1 MNYQE
6 TIDFLFS
13 QLPIYQRIGK
23 AAYKA
28 NLDNTLALDAHFS
41 HPHKKFKTIHV
52 AGTNGKGSVSHMLAS
67 ILQEAGLKTGL
78 YTSPHLMDF
87 RERIKINGE
96 IITQEEVIGFV
107 DNNRAILEELKPSF
121 FEMTVAMAFNYF
133 AEQNVDVAIIEVG
146 LGGRLDSTNI
156 IKPLVSIITNI
167 GLDHVSF
174 LGDTLEKIAKEK
186 AGIIKQEVPIIIGEY
201 NEETAPVFSEKATYY
216 DCQICFSERRFSVRT
231 TKPSI
236 STLELAVKNE
246 QSGTT
251 FNISLD
257 LLGEYQKKNIIPVF
271 GALQVLTPLLNLPKQ
286 AIISGLAKVISNTKL
301 NGRWQLIQDKPKV
314 ICDTGHNYEGLKAVL
329 AQLTTQQYEKLHI
342 VIGMVNDKDIA
353 KLLKLFPKSG
363 TYYFTQASI
372 PRALANEKLA
382 DLAKDE
388 GLVGNSYKNV
398 ELAYKDAL
406 KNASDEDLVF
416 VGGSTF
422 VVADLF
428 LFLKSL

>member
-6 TIDFLFS
+6 TIEFLFS
-13 QLPIYQRIGK
+13 QLPMYQRVGK

-52 AGTNGKGSVSHMLAS
+52 AGTNGKGSVSHMLSS
-67 ILQEAGLKTGL
+67 IMQEAGLKTGL
-78 YTSPHLMDF
+78 YTSPHLVDF

-96 IITQEEVIGFV
+96 VISENEVVRFV
-107 DNNRAILEELKPSF
+107 DENKIILEKLKPSF

-156 IKPLVSIITNI
+156 IKPMVSIITNI
-167 GLDHVSF
+167 GFDHVAF
-174 LGDTLEKIAKEK
+174 LGDTLAKIAKEK

-201 NEETAPVFSEKATYY
+201 NEETAPVFIEKAAYHSS
-216 DCQICFSERRFSVRT
+216 QICFSERRFNVRT
-231 TKPSI
+231 ITPSI
-236 STLELAVKNE
+236 STCELAVKNE

-286 AIISGLAKVISNTKL
+286 AIIKGLANVISNTNLK
-301 NGRWQLIQDKPKV
+301 GRWQLIQDKPKV
-314 ICDTGHNYEGLKAVL
+314 ICDTGHNYEGLKIVL
-329 AQLTTQQYEKLHI
+329 AQLIAQQYHKLHI
-342 VIGMVNDKDIA
+342 LVGMVDDKDVS
-353 KLLKLFPKSG
+353 KVLSLFPQSA
-363 TYYFTQASI
+363 TYYFTKASI
-372 PRALANEKLA
+372 PRALASDKLA
-382 DLAKDE
+382 EIAKGE

-406 KNASDEDLVF
+406 KNASDEDLIF
-416 VGGSTF
+416 VGGSNF

-428 LFLKSL
+428 VFLKSN